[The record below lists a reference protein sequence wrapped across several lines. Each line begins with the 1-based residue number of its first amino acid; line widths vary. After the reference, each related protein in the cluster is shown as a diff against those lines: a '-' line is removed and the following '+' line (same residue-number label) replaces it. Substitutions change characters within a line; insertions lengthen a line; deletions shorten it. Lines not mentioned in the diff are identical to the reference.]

1 MLQVQGEHKEH
12 GEFED
17 SEILAFEKAENE
29 TKNEDFFLDIDETD
43 LEPEVYDDLDDWI
56 LLDHEPVVSL
66 IQESREIYL
75 KVSKLFFVG
84 INKHFE
90 FSN

>member
-1 MLQVQGEHKEH
+1 LLQVQGEHKEH

-43 LEPEVYDDLDDWI
+43 LEPEVYDDLDDWV

-66 IQESREIYL
+66 IQESRE
-75 KVSKLFFVG
+75 KK
-84 INKHFE
+84 
-90 FSN
+90 